1 MSNETISGTEISLP
15 ETLDRWYLSVNS
27 IYLDR
32 NFYRDASS
40 IFTHLVEIVGSLSLL
55 ATEKTKPA
63 VDPERYIPKALA
75 WWMALCGKVGV
86 RSVENMLWAKFPG
99 VCSYCHRNVHERMLC
114 LEKKRTPP
122 SPDWQRL
129 AELGEQNASLR
140 PKTLDD
146 WLAMFARI
154 YPASDTEQYPATFG
168 RFSEELG
175 ELAEAVR
182 VFPVA
187 PGYFLSEGAD
197 LFAWLMHLHG
207 IVSAKNHANGR
218 ARLPGLQ
225 QGLAEM
231 YPGRCND
238 CDRPVCSC
246 PPILPKTLGRIANEV
261 PTTGSPFA
269 PGGALLSTSEALA
282 LFSIGAREV
291 LVGASS
297 VPVTEDLVRGIH
309 SLVAAIRT
317 ELQLQR
323 NKLTNVSNNVYE
335 MLARVQESADSQRL
349 TQEQITELTTAL
361 QSMPSEARSI
371 VMNILGNIAAAPWTE
386 ALMFLLK

>member
-1 MSNETISGTEISLP
+1 MPGKIDDAQPPLP
-15 ETLDRWYLSVNS
+15 MTLDGWYLAINS

-63 VDPERYIPKALA
+63 VDPQRYIPKALA

-86 RSVENMLWAKFPG
+86 RSVEDMLWAKFPG
-99 VCSYCHRNVHERMLC
+99 VCSYCHMTVHEQLQC
-114 LEKKRTPP
+114 LERKRTPP
-122 SPDWQRL
+122 SPHWQRL
-129 AELGEQNASLR
+129 AELGQHNVSLR
-140 PKTLDD
+140 PKTVDD
-146 WLAMFARI
+146 WLGMFSRI
-154 YPASDTEQYPATFG
+154 YPAADTEKYPETFG

-175 ELAEAVR
+175 EVAEAVR

-207 IVSAKNHANGR
+207 IVSAKNLVQR
-218 ARLPGLQ
+218 KPRLPGLQ

-231 YPGRCND
+231 YPCRCND
-238 CDRPVCSC
+238 CERRVCSC

-261 PTTGSPFA
+261 PTTESPFS

-282 LFSIGAREV
+282 LFSVGAREV
-291 LVGASS
+291 HIGASS
-297 VPVTEDLVRGIH
+297 VPVSEDLVRGIH
-309 SLVAAIRT
+309 SLIAAVRS
-317 ELQLQR
+317 ELLQQR
-323 NKLTNVSNNVYE
+323 DTLTNVS
-335 MLARVQESADSQRL
+335 ESVFETLKRG
-349 TQEQITELTTAL
+349 TRERRC
-361 QSMPSEARSI
+361 SEANART
-371 VMNILGNIAAAPWTE
+371 NQRTD
-386 ALMFLLK
+386 